1 MRETWWL
8 RKYHKDIGH
17 TTKEYIQLKKDIE
30 NPIQLGHFRI
40 FIQKDAGKQPDRP
53 DKSQDG
59 NDNLVGE
66 EQDVILTI

>member
-1 MRETWWL
+1 M
-8 RKYHKDIGH
+8 
-17 TTKEYIQLKKDIE
+17 KKDIE

-59 NDNLVGE
+59 NDTLVGE